1 MKGINDLSV
10 EHVPGMLFPA
20 ELSADI
26 LQRVYI
32 NLLFTDSAAF
42 EVSDQ
47 ETTFW

>member
-26 LQRVYI
+26 LQRVCI
-32 NLLFTDSAAF
+32 NLFTDSAAF